1 MDSPLRF
8 IDRSITLRQLLWL
21 IPLVLTLHNIEE
33 ALTMPR
39 WVMANLGPVQRAIPF
54 GIGFQFSPAQLL
66 ASLSLATLI
75 PFVVTILCARGEKES
90 KRVYVLLLLQAI
102 VLINVFVPHLF
113 WSIRTLQYN
122 PGLVTALCVNL
133 PFSVYLFRRSYREG
147 YIGVRAFVPLFLL
160 AALLYPLVAWLLHGS
175 GELIA
180 KSFAF

>member
-102 VLINVFVPHLF
+102 VLINVFAPHLF
-113 WSIRTLQYN
+113 
-122 PGLVTALCVNL
+122 C
-133 PFSVYLFRRSYREG
+133 YREG